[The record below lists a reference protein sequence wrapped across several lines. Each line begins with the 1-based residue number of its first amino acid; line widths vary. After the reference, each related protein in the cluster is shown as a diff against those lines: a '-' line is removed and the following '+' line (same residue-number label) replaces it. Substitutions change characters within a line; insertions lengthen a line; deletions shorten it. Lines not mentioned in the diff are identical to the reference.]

1 MPKSLNNVILSTGV
15 NEPNKLFTV
24 VEDRP
29 QVRQRPRVSNL
40 PFQRITMKN
49 QILRSIQIIEEK
61 GTELFDLLH
70 DSL

>member
-40 PFQRITMKN
+40 PFQRIIMKN
-49 QILRSIQIIEEK
+49 QILRSI
-61 GTELFDLLH
+61 
-70 DSL
+70 